1 MSEEQK
7 PSEPANQSGN
17 EAKPDSKPAPAKD
30 ESPFEPSTMKDFY
43 GSQDWDDATKRRRRP

>member
-17 EAKPDSKPAPAKD
+17 EAKPNSKPAPAKD

-43 GSQDWDDATKRRRRP
+43 GSQDWDDATKCRRRP